1 MAPRSRSRRPS
12 FEGFRQTSPSAL
24 LWDLLTFDRLLTG
37 PVIHLIYWAGLAILV
52 MGGFSVVGAAVGVAL
67 REPDLMGWALAIPT
81 LVIGFLALAA
91 AGLVWRSFCELY
103 VAAFRIADD
112 LSVMRAYV
120 EQDHAALSAAR
131 TQGAV
136 PEENRASPDDRS
148 DDDLLSKI

>member
-1 MAPRSRSRRPS
+1 MAPRSRNRRPS

-52 MGGFSVVGAAVGVAL
+52 LGGFSVVGAAVGVAL
-67 REPDLMGWALAIPT
+67 REPGMMGWILALPT

-91 AGLVWRSFCELY
+91 VALVWRSFCELY

-120 EQDHAALSAAR
+120 EQDHAALTAAR
-131 TQGAV
+131 TQSAAL
-136 PEENRASPDDRS
+136 EESRASPDDKS
-148 DDDLLSKI
+148 DEDLLSKM